1 MGLFAKLGFG
11 LKKTRQASFDSITEL
26 MEAPKITDELYE
38 ELTER
43 LILADTG
50 ADVAEELVD
59 ALRARVKKQRLK
71 TGTEALDALKDL
83 LCEQL
88 DADAPMD
95 LSGSP
100 AVILIIGVNGVGKTT
115 SIGKLAKLYKS
126 QGKKVLLAAGDTFRA
141 AATEQLCTWAERAG
155 VPVVKAGEGADPAA
169 VIFDAVTSAAAR
181 KMDIV
186 ICDTA
191 GRLHNKTNLMDEL
204 SKVRRVVAKA
214 SDTASVESLLVL
226 DAVTGQNAIHQAAE
240 FIDAAG
246 ATGIILTKLD
256 GTAKGGSV
264 ISIKQKLGLPV
275 RYVCVGEGIDDLM
288 PFEARGFADA
298 LFQKDEEKK

>member
-11 LKKTRQASFDSITEL
+11 LKKTRQASFNSITEL
-26 MEAPKITDELYE
+26 MDAPKITEELYE

-50 ADVAEELVD
+50 ADVADELVD
-59 ALRARVKKQRLK
+59 ALRAQVKKQRLK
-71 TGTEALDALKDL
+71 TGSEALEALKEL
-83 LCEQL
+83 LCSRLE
-88 DADAPMD
+88 ADAPMN
-95 LSGSP
+95 LSGKP
-100 AVILIIGVNGVGKTT
+100 AVILVIGVNGVGKTT
-115 SIGKLAKLYKS
+115 SIAKLARLYKA

-141 AATEQLCTWAERAG
+141 AATEQLCTWAQRVD
-155 VPVVKAGEGADPAA
+155 VPVVKAGEGADPAS

-181 KMDIV
+181 GYDIV

-191 GRLHNKTNLMDEL
+191 GRLHNKKNLMDEL
-204 SKVRRVVAKA
+204 SKVSRVVAKA
-214 SDTASVESLLVL
+214 SADASVESLLVL

-264 ISIKQKLGLPV
+264 ISIKEKLGLPV
-275 RYVCVGEGIDDLM
+275 RYVGVGEGVDDLM
-288 PFEARGFADA
+288 EFDARGFADA
-298 LFQKDEEKK
+298 LFQKEEEK